1 MTLDRMTLDRMVVVR
16 GAAGGLIVSVP
27 AAMANVVLADQDPK
41 SQILVN
47 LSFVVVLVGFVLAG
61 FVAGL
66 DAPDQLVGHG
76 IAAAAVAFLVIEVIS
91 ILGRLDRGDDLSVP
105 AIVIVAGFAVLGG
118 RSGARVAAARRAK
131 KENP

>member
-1 MTLDRMTLDRMVVVR
+1 MTLDRMVVVR
-16 GAAGGLIVSVP
+16 GAAGGLILSVP

-47 LSFVVVLVGFVLAG
+47 LSFVLVLVGFALAG

-66 DAPDQLVGHG
+66 DAPDRLVAHG
-76 IAAAAVAFLVIEVIS
+76 IAAAAVAFVIIEVIS

-118 RSGARVAAARRAK
+118 RSGARAAAARRAK